1 MKLSIFHVNIRSLNK
16 HHNDLIIYL
25 SMLDTKFDV
34 ICLSEIWSYNLEFYK
49 AIFPGYIAHFQSPTD
64 THVGGVALFIKN
76 ENKTTE
82 RKDLKIVN
90 SDAVKVEDLWF
101 EVTNTDDETFL
112 ISVIY
117 RHPKGNVNHFSD
129 SIENSITK
137 IIDDRKIK
145 DCIIVGDMNID
156 LIKYN
161 IHQSTAEFLSTMLI
175 HGFMPTILLPTRV
188 TNHSCTL
195 IDHIFYYSK
204 TFKDNFISGNLF
216 TDITDHF
223 ANFLILES
231 KKKSLKKDRP
241 NIRIFSD
248 KNKDKFKMLL
258 TNVNWEQELKGV
270 SVDEAMNLYY
280 QKLHIAY
287 NKSFPFVKLSRRR
300 AKDKPWITT
309 ALKKS
314 IQEKQR
320 LYKRYKFNHSTE
332 NEKLYK
338 RYNNQLGTHI
348 RQCEGNYFKDLFNDK

>member
-101 EVTNTDDETFL
+101 EVTDTDDETFL

-137 IIDDRKIK
+137 IIDDKKIK
-145 DCIIVGDMNID
+145 DCIIVDDMNID
-156 LIKYN
+156 LIKYD

-195 IDHIFYYSK
+195 IYHIFTIQKPLK
-204 TFKDNFISGNLF
+204 TTLY
-216 TDITDHF
+216 
-223 ANFLILES
+223 LEIY
-231 KKKSLKKDRP
+231 LR
-241 NIRIFSD
+241 
-248 KNKDKFKMLL
+248 
-258 TNVNWEQELKGV
+258 T
-270 SVDEAMNLYY
+270 
-280 QKLHIAY
+280 
-287 NKSFPFVKLSRRR
+287 
-300 AKDKPWITT
+300 
-309 ALKKS
+309 
-314 IQEKQR
+314 
-320 LYKRYKFNHSTE
+320 
-332 NEKLYK
+332 
-338 RYNNQLGTHI
+338 
-348 RQCEGNYFKDLFNDK
+348 